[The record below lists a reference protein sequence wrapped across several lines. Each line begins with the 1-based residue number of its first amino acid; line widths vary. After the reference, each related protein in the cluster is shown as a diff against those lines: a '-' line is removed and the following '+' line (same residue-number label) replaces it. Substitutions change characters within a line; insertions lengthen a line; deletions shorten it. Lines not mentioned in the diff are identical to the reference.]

1 MSEFLAGCVS
11 GCIQSV
17 LGHPLDTIKVLA
29 QTSSKKTESKRVNVN
44 SNININI
51 KTLYRG
57 VSYPTAMNMLTSGVI
72 FDTNSRLYES
82 YKSHYKSGF
91 ITGIFTAPM
100 MYFFDTGKIYHQ
112 TYVNNVNTKQKIQ
125 LFPYKQFLK
134 GNGLGATFGRECLA
148 TSAYMGVYFDLVE
161 RTSPLYAGG
170 IAGLAS
176 WVVSYPIDV
185 IKSRQM
191 ADCSLSF
198 LDAGRQGQLWR
209 GFSVCA
215 LRAIIVNSA
224 GFWAYDKVKHYY

>member
-29 QTSSKKTESKRVNVN
+29 QTSNKKRGIRQPN
-44 SNININI
+44 NISV

-72 FDTNSRLYES
+72 FDTNSRLHES

-91 ITGIFTAPM
+91 ITGLFTAPM

-112 TYVNNVNTKQKIQ
+112 TFVKNGNANTKQKIQ

-198 LDAGRQGQLWR
+198 LDAARQGQLWR

>member
-29 QTSSKKTESKRVNVN
+29 QTSNKKTGIRQLN
-44 SNININI
+44 NISVI
-51 KTLYRG
+51 TLYRG

-72 FDTNSRLYES
+72 FDTNSRLHES

-112 TYVNNVNTKQKIQ
+112 TFVKNENGNTKQKIQ

-134 GNGLGATFGRECLA
+134 GNGLGATFSRECLA

-191 ADCSLSF
+191 ADCTLSF
-198 LDAGRQGQLWR
+198 LDAARQGQLWR